1 MRINTNMIILA
12 REARGMNQNELAGAI
27 NMSATNLSKIER
39 GEIGISEEILDA
51 IAATT
56 SYPPHFFLQEGTM
69 VPENLVYRKR
79 QTVAQKLLTPI
90 NGQTNI
96 IRRHVQFLTR
106 ALNVPVPPLPSFA
119 VTETQTPGKI
129 AMKVKQRWNVQDV
142 VVDNVTKIIEEQGI
156 VIIPMAF
163 GTERVDSRSMITDD
177 GYPIIFINKTLLGD
191 RMRFSLA
198 YELGQLT
205 MHTFSQVPI
214 ERDISNEANAFAA
227 EFLLPAKEIKKDLEN
242 GITIP
247 LLADLKKKWKVSMI
261 SLLYRADD
269 LGYLTPN
276 QKRYL
281 LQQFNQLG
289 IRRREPVQ
297 LDIPVEQP
305 KLMKRWIAQYRTKTK
320 LGTADMAA
328 LLYLNAD
335 EFLELYS

>member
-12 REARGMNQNELAGAI
+12 REARGMNQNELAEAI

-39 GEIGISEEILDA
+39 GEIGISEEVLEA
-51 IAATT
+51 IANTT
-56 SYPPHFFLQEGTM
+56 SYPRHFFSQEGTM

-79 QTVAQKLLTPI
+79 QTVAQKLITPI

-96 IRRHVQFLTR
+96 IRRHVQYLTR
-106 ALNVPVPPLPSFA
+106 ALNINVPSLPTLTI
-119 VTETQTPGKI
+119 TETQTPEKI
-129 AMKVKQRWNVQDV
+129 AIKVRHRWNVESAV
-142 VVDNVTKIIEEQGI
+142 IDNLTKVIEEQGI
-156 VIIPMAF
+156 VIIPLSF

-191 RMRFSLA
+191 RLRFSLA
-198 YELGQLT
+198 YELGQLI
-205 MHTFSQVPI
+205 MHTFTQVPFD
-214 ERDISNEANAFAA
+214 RDISNEANAFAA
-227 EFLLPAKEIKKDLEN
+227 EFLLPSKEVKKDLEN

-247 LLADLKKKWKVSMI
+247 QLADLKKKWKVSMI
-261 SLLYRADD
+261 SLVYRADD

-297 LDIPVEQP
+297 LDIPIEQP
-305 KLMKRWIAQYRTKTK
+305 KLMKRWIAQYRTKSK
-320 LGTADMAA
+320 LGIADMAA